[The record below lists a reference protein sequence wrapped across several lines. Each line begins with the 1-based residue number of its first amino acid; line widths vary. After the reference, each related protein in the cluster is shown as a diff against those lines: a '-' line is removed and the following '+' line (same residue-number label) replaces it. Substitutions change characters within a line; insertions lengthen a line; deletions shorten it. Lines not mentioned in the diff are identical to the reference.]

1 MGEAPQSGSLSER
14 GKEAEQQS
22 LVCSNLKK
30 KNWAYVANS
39 LIRV

>member
-30 KNWAYVANS
+30 KKTGHM
-39 LIRV
+39 LPIP

>member
-30 KNWAYVANS
+30 KTGHM
-39 LIRV
+39 LPIP